1 MPTTPDEFVPALFV
15 LVVLLALLIVAAG
28 RLVVWAMTA
37 WEARRGVNSFGP
49 RRVRYVAHEDG
60 EQDGTGAPEPAFERP
75 EPATFVQD
83 VQALNAGAWSAH
95 DITRLD
101 TLARLMAAGIGS
113 ESTLIPTVYDGQ
125 AGVPKVS
132 KGGSAAYTAR
142 RDALRAAALS
152 YGWKPPETPPPAPEP
167 RLVLI
172 SGGREGSVE
181 L

>member
-1 MPTTPDEFVPALFV
+1 MDELVGIILFV
-15 LVVLLALLIVAAG
+15 SITGAVVVLGVLSLI
-28 RLVVWAMTA
+28 
-37 WEARRGVNSFGP
+37 ARFLPPDPAELSSVP
-49 RRVRYVAHEDG
+49 TVRARDYVAQRGDG
-60 EQDGTGAPEPAFERP
+60 WDDTEAPEPAFERP
-75 EPATFVQD
+75 EPAAFVQR
-83 VQALNAGAWSAH
+83 VQALNTGAWSEW
-95 DITRLD
+95 DIIRID
-101 TLARLMAAGIGS
+101 TLARLMAAGVGS